1 LRVSRLLGLNG
12 GFSGDAR
19 RSRRPQASLVR
30 TACISITEIMN
41 QPVAA
46 GPHRRGRRWIAPL
59 VRPARLP
66 RPFGSA
72 IAAVAGAAIALTS
85 GAALAAPADAGDHDL
100 RPASLYVQP
109 GLAQEAQMLVV
120 GATWDWR
127 WHRDFVIGRLSGYW
141 EASFGRWN
149 SDDGPDGGSAWVT
162 QIGVTPVLRLYPHS
176 WGGRWFVE
184 GGIGGNFL
192 LPIYR
197 SESKRFSTAFNFGDH
212 LAIGRRFGH
221 GDRHELALRIQH
233 FSNAGIRKPNP
244 GEDFLQLRYSRRF

>member
-1 LRVSRLLGLNG
+1 
-12 GFSGDAR
+12 
-19 RSRRPQASLVR
+19 
-30 TACISITEIMN
+30 MN

-46 GPHRRGRRWIAPL
+46 GPHRRGRRQPGPF
-59 VRPARLP
+59 VRPARLA
-66 RPFGSA
+66 RRVGRA
-72 IAAVAGAAIALTS
+72 LAAIAGASFALANA
-85 GAALAAPADAGDHDL
+85 AALAAPADVRSSDL
-100 RPASLYVQP
+100 LPSSVYVQA
-109 GLAQEAQMLVV
+109 GVAQEAQMLVV

-127 WHRDFVIGRLSGYW
+127 WHRDFAIGRLSGFW

-149 SDDGPDGGSAWVT
+149 SDTGPEGGSAWVT
-162 QIGVTPVLRLYPHS
+162 QIGVTPVLRLFPKS

-212 LAIGRRFGH
+212 LAIGRRFGAD
-221 GDRHELALRIQH
+221 GSHELALRIQH
-233 FSNAGIRKPNP
+233 FSNAGIKKPNP